1 MVKLSDTQSILLARA
16 AQQEDGSLYPLAPTL
31 QASGGVVKSVAAL
44 VKHGLAE
51 ERETAVAAAA
61 YRSDGDLRF
70 GVFATAAGL
79 AAIGI
84 SDDDAERVDA
94 GGVAPSP
101 LPAPAATLP
110 EAGPARTTKSAT
122 VLALLGRSGGA
133 TMPELIEATS
143 WLPHTVRAALT
154 GLRKKGHS
162 IARRLRDGVTCY
174 FIEVGA

>member
-16 AQQEDGSLYPLAPTL
+16 AQQEGGSLYPLAPTL

-44 VKHGLAE
+44 VKSGLAE
-51 ERETAVAAAA
+51 ERETAVAATV

-70 GVFATAAGL
+70 GVYATTAGL
-79 AAIGI
+79 AAIGV
-84 SDDDAERVDA
+84 SDDDADRANV
-94 GGVAPSP
+94 GGVAPSSP
-101 LPAPAATLP
+101 PAPAASLP
-110 EAGPARTTKSAT
+110 ANGSARTTKAAAL
-122 VLALLGRSGGA
+122 LALLGRGGGA

-162 IARRLRDGVTCY
+162 IARRSRNGVTCY
-174 FIEVGA
+174 FIEVAA